1 MLYPSGTLETHTTT
15 RDPKIE
21 ESNPGKKKIGKM
33 SQLKLDLPN
42 T

>member
-1 MLYPSGTLETHTTT
+1 MLYPSGTLASHSTTH
-15 RDPKIE
+15 DPKIE
-21 ESNPGKKKIGKM
+21 DSNSGKKKIGKM